1 MVFLYHV
8 FSVSLII
15 FEIDLNKDKK
25 VYMNK
30 KDFNNE
36 RWADEKEAASHLKV
50 KPSTLRRRRSLLG
63 KDTNE
68 VWHKNH
74 GKILYD
80 LWATDKRIS
89 NK

>member
-1 MVFLYHV
+1 MYGYM
-8 FSVSLII
+8 
-15 FEIDLNKDKK
+15 ENK
-25 VYMNK
+25 NK
-30 KDFNNE
+30 INGV
-36 RWADEKEAASHLKV
+36 WADEKEAASHLKV

>member
-1 MVFLYHV
+1 
-8 FSVSLII
+8 
-15 FEIDLNKDKK
+15 
-25 VYMNK
+25 MNK

-36 RWADEKEAASHLKV
+36 RWADEKEAAAHLKI

>member
-1 MVFLYHV
+1 MVILYHV

-36 RWADEKEAASHLKV
+36 RWADEKEAAEHLKV

-80 LWATDKRIS
+80 LWETDKRIS

>member
-1 MVFLYHV
+1 MVVLYHV
-8 FSVSLII
+8 FSVSLKI
-15 FEIDLNKDKK
+15 FEILLNK
-25 VYMNK
+25 VK
-30 KDFNNE
+30 KDYMYKKNFNNE
-36 RWADEKEAASHLKV
+36 RWADEKEAAEHLKV

-80 LWATDKRIS
+80 LWETDKRIS

>member
-1 MVFLYHV
+1 MGYQ
-8 FSVSLII
+8 
-15 FEIDLNKDKK
+15 
-25 VYMNK
+25 
-30 KDFNNE
+30 KDFCCSECKNDNIQFQV
-36 RWADEKEAASHLKV
+36 WADENNIVQSG
-50 KPSTLRRRRSLLG
+50 SN

-80 LWATDKRIS
+80 LWETDKRIS